1 MKKGSGEAGYGAT
14 ASISWETVKMR
25 YPSVDVQ
32 KLFVYNAPS
41 SETRLNLEIKM

>member
-1 MKKGSGEAGYGAT
+1 MGQQLST
-14 ASISWETVKMR
+14 AWETVKMR
-25 YPSVDVQ
+25 YLSVDVQ